1 MSSAPVLIVDDDA
14 SQRRLIEFWLQ
25 EEGYSTLVA
34 NDGKAGLH
42 AFEQKSP
49 CLVIADIRMPGMDGL
64 DLLGRIKG
72 INQDTP
78 VILITAFGTVGNAVD
93 AMKLGAVDY
102 ILKPLNPDELK
113 LSAHRA
119 LERKELVEE
128 NRYLRGFADTAY
140 RFENLIGQSR
150 KMRDVFDVA
159 TQVARRDSTVL
170 LTGESGTGKELL
182 AKAIHQNSLRAKKPF
197 ITINCGA
204 IPENLIESELF
215 GHRKG
220 SFTGALADRIGKFE
234 AANEGTIFLDEIG
247 DLTPNLQIRLLRVIQ
262 EREID
267 KIGYP
272 HPVKINVR
280 ILAATHRNLKALVE
294 DAQFREDL
302 YYRLSVVTVNLP
314 PLRERKDDIPLLVE
328 HFLKKHSGRYQIPL
342 ASVSEAAL
350 EMLTQHNWPG
360 NVRELENVMEHVVV
374 LGKEDIIRP
383 EHLPPDI
390 RQRTSRVANI
400 SLKLP
405 EEGLDLEEVEKE
417 ILLQAL
423 EKHDWHQTKAARYL
437 SISRKTLIYR
447 MEKFGLTGPDEK
459 DEVQPVIDNLDEEG
473 SH

>member
-128 NRYLRGFADTAY
+128 NRYLRGFADTAF

-220 SFTGALADRIGKFE
+220 SFTGALADRMGKFE

-374 LGKEDIIRP
+374 LGKEDVIRP

-423 EKHDWHQTKAARYL
+423 EKHDWHQTKAAQYL
-437 SISRKTLIYR
+437 NISRKTLIYR
-447 MEKFGLTGPDEK
+447 IEKYGLVPPTEKGEAQTVLQNPDE
-459 DEVQPVIDNLDEEG
+459 DSD
-473 SH
+473 S

>member
-1 MSSAPVLIVDDDA
+1 MLNAPILIVDDDA

-25 EEGYSTLVA
+25 EEGYATIAA

-42 AFEQKSP
+42 EFEQKSP
-49 CLVIADIRMPGMDGL
+49 RLVIADIRMPGMDGL

-72 INQDTP
+72 SNQDIP

-113 LSAHRA
+113 LSVHRA
-119 LERKELVEE
+119 LERKELVDE
-128 NRYLRGFADTAY
+128 NRYLRDFADTAF
-140 RFENLIGQSR
+140 RFENLIGQAR

-159 TQVARRDSTVL
+159 KQVARRDSTVL
-170 LTGESGTGKELL
+170 LTGETGTGKELL

-220 SFTGALADRIGKFE
+220 SFTGALADRMGKFE
-234 AANEGTIFLDEIG
+234 AANEGTVFLDEIG

-272 HPVKINVR
+272 SPIKVNVR

-294 DAQFREDL
+294 DGQFREDL
-302 YYRLSVVTVNLP
+302 FYRLSVVTVSLP
-314 PLRERKDDIPLLVE
+314 PLRERKEDIPLLVE
-328 HFLKKHSGRYQIPL
+328 HFLKKQCAKYQIP
-342 ASVSEAAL
+342 AVSISDEAL
-350 EMLTQHNWPG
+350 EVLAQHNWPG
-360 NVRELENVMEHVVV
+360 NVRELENVVEHLVV
-374 LGKEDIIRP
+374 LGKGEVVRP
-383 EHLPPDI
+383 EHLPADI
-390 RQRTSRVANI
+390 RQRRSRIANI

-405 EEGLDLEEVEKE
+405 EEGISLEDVEKE
-417 ILLQAL
+417 ILLQTL

-447 MEKFGLTGPDEK
+447 MEKYGLTPPHEK
-459 DEVQPVIDNLDEEG
+459 GEAQIVADNLDE
-473 SH
+473 

>member
-1 MSSAPVLIVDDDA
+1 MPSAPILIVDDDA

-25 EEGYSTLVA
+25 EEGYPTLVA
-34 NDGKAGLH
+34 NDGMAGLH
-42 AFEQKSP
+42 TFEQKSP

-78 VILITAFGTVGNAVD
+78 VVLITAFGTVGNAVD
-93 AMKLGAVDY
+93 AMKLGAADY
-102 ILKPLNPDELK
+102 ILKPLNADELK
-113 LSAHRA
+113 LCVHRA
-119 LERKELVEE
+119 LERQQLVDE
-128 NRYLRGFADTAY
+128 NRYLRDFADTAF

-159 TQVARRDSTVL
+159 TQVARRDSTLL
-170 LTGESGTGKELL
+170 LTGETGTGKELL

-220 SFTGALADRIGKFE
+220 SFTGALADRVGKFE
-234 AANEGTIFLDEIG
+234 AANEGTVFLDEIG
-247 DLTPNLQIRLLRVIQ
+247 DLTPSLQIRLLRVIQ

-272 HPVKINVR
+272 QAIKVNVR

-294 DAQFREDL
+294 DGQFREDL
-302 YYRLSVVTVNLP
+302 FYRLSVVTVNLP
-314 PLRERKDDIPLLVE
+314 PLRERKEDIPLLAG
-328 HFLKKHSGRYQIPL
+328 HFLKKQCAKYQIPPVSISEEAFEVL
-342 ASVSEAAL
+342 A
-350 EMLTQHNWPG
+350 QHNWPG
-360 NVRELENVMEHVVV
+360 NVRELENVVEHLVV
-374 LGKEDIIRP
+374 LGKGDVVKP
-383 EHLPPDI
+383 EHLPADI
-390 RQRTSRVANI
+390 REHRSRVANI

-405 EEGLDLEEVEKE
+405 EEGISLEDVEKE

-423 EKHDWHQTKAARYL
+423 ERHDWHQTKAARYL

-447 MEKFGLTGPDEK
+447 MEKYGLTPPDEK
-459 DEVQPVIDNLDEEG
+459 GEAQVVADNLDE
-473 SH
+473 

>member
-1 MSSAPVLIVDDDA
+1 MPNAPILVVDDDA

-25 EEGYSTLVA
+25 EEGYAVITA
-34 NDGKAGLH
+34 DDGRAGLH

-49 CLVIADIRMPGMDGL
+49 CLVITDLRMPGLDGL

-72 INQDTP
+72 TNQDVP

-93 AMKLGAVDY
+93 AMKLGAADY

-113 LSAHRA
+113 LSVHRA
-119 LERKELVEE
+119 LERKQLVDE
-128 NRYLRGFADTAY
+128 NLYLRDFAKTAF

-182 AKAIHQNSLRAKKPF
+182 AKAIHQNSLREKKPF
-197 ITINCGA
+197 VTINCGA

-220 SFTGALADRIGKFE
+220 SFTGALTDRVGKFE

-247 DLTPNLQIRLLRVIQ
+247 DLTLNLQIRLLRVIQ

-272 HPVKINVR
+272 HPVKVNVR
-280 ILAATHRNLKALVE
+280 ILAATHRNLRAMVE
-294 DAQFREDL
+294 DNQFREDL
-302 YYRLSVVTVNLP
+302 FYRLSVVTINLP
-314 PLRERKDDIPLLVE
+314 PLRERKEDIPRLVE
-328 HFLKKHSGRYQIPL
+328 HFLKKHCSRYQIPVP
-342 ASVSEAAL
+342 AISDEAL
-350 EMLTQHNWPG
+350 EALAQHSWPG
-360 NVRELENVMEHVVV
+360 NVRELENVVEHLVV
-374 LGKEDIIRP
+374 LGRSDVIKP
-383 EHLPPDI
+383 EQLPTDI
-390 RQRTSRVANI
+390 RQTKSRI
-400 SLKLP
+400 GSIGLKLP
-405 EEGLDLEEVEKE
+405 DEGIDLEEVEKE

-423 EKHDWHQTKAARYL
+423 EKHQWHQTNAARYL
-437 SISRKTLIYR
+437 NISRKTLIYR
-447 MEKFGLTGPDEK
+447 MEKFGLAPIHGK
-459 DEVQPVIDNLDEEG
+459 GEVESVSDRER
-473 SH
+473 SS